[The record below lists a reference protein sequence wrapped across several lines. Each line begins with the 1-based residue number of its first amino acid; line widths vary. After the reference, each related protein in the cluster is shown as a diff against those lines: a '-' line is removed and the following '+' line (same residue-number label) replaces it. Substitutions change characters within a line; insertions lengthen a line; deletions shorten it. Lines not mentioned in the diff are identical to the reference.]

1 MQNKLLRNI
10 LYSSPAFAF
19 AIPTFPVMIMLPA
32 FFSEVHNYDLAKIG
46 IFIFFAKLTDIFS
59 DPIMGWIND
68 KRIVSRKILIVFGS
82 IISGIALSKLFLLE
96 SVPYESYLFIW
107 ITVLYLGWTIFQIPY
122 LSLGYDLERNYFSR
136 TKLSANREFF
146 ILLGLFFS
154 LGMPMVFKFSNEELL
169 RYLVYVAFLTG
180 LIGVTLL
187 TIFIPE
193 KKLKNKEIGLISILK
208 NMKNNSPLIKVMTVW
223 LINSIAN
230 VLPMILFAFFIT
242 YVLGGDD
249 FSRQK
254 VLFFYFLFALLGIP
268 FWTLLSKKIQKTKTW
283 SLSLFT
289 SAFFF
294 IFALFLDEGDMVAF
308 ILISCLTGFCLG
320 ADLIIPPSIQAD
332 LTDLHKEKFK
342 EDISGVLFSMITF
355 INKFSFAI
363 ASIFVFGILG
373 LMAFEPNQNIN
384 NESKKFI
391 IISYALIPILMK
403 IFAGYFLVKIKLDD
417 IKFKKIQKKIYG

>member
-1 MQNKLLRNI
+1 
-10 LYSSPAFAF
+10 
-19 AIPTFPVMIMLPA
+19 MIMLPA

-169 RYLVYVAFLTG
+169 RYLVYVALLTG

-187 TIFIPE
+187 
-193 KKLKNKEIGLISILK
+193 
-208 NMKNNSPLIKVMTVW
+208 
-223 LINSIAN
+223 
-230 VLPMILFAFFIT
+230 
-242 YVLGGDD
+242 
-249 FSRQK
+249 
-254 VLFFYFLFALLGIP
+254 
-268 FWTLLSKKIQKTKTW
+268 
-283 SLSLFT
+283 
-289 SAFFF
+289 
-294 IFALFLDEGDMVAF
+294 
-308 ILISCLTGFCLG
+308 
-320 ADLIIPPSIQAD
+320 
-332 LTDLHKEKFK
+332 
-342 EDISGVLFSMITF
+342 
-355 INKFSFAI
+355 
-363 ASIFVFGILG
+363 
-373 LMAFEPNQNIN
+373 
-384 NESKKFI
+384 
-391 IISYALIPILMK
+391 
-403 IFAGYFLVKIKLDD
+403 
-417 IKFKKIQKKIYG
+417 